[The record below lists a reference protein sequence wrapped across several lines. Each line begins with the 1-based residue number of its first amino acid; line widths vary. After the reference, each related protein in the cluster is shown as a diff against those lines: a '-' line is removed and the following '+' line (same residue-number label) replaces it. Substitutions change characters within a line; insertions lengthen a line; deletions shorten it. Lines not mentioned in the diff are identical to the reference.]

1 MLNIIMYFDT
11 TPQYQA
17 PVITFS
23 GFVLDGAKMNN
34 LNERE

>member
-1 MLNIIMYFDT
+1 MYFDT

-17 PVITFS
+17 PVIAFS